1 MNKIRRNGLIIGLII
16 LILIT
21 TYFFIYVKPLYD
33 VETNQ
38 LQMIQYNYTNLDT
51 VDNHAQITYYKHIV
65 CPITNQTG
73 CDIEPIGFG
82 EQHMYTKNLTSNY
95 RQDIV
100 TLYYCHTHGV
110 EFGVDRTNAP
120 LGGGNSID

>member
-1 MNKIRRNGLIIGLII
+1 MDKIKRNWLIIGLII
-16 LILIT
+16 LILVA
-21 TYFFIYVKPLYD
+21 TYFFVYVKPSYD

-51 VDNHAQITYYKHIV
+51 VDGHGQITYWKHIV
-65 CPITNQTG
+65 CPVTNKTG
-73 CDIEPIGFG
+73 CDIEPIGFV
-82 EQHMYTKNLTSNY
+82 EQHMYTNNLTSNY

-110 EFGVDRTNAP
+110 EFGVDRTFVP
-120 LGGGNSID
+120 QGSGDTID